1 VQPPPDRSRSRSQLL
16 EALAAGPVG
25 LAALADRTG
34 LSRAA
39 VRDGLDALERA
50 GFEFRETETGYA
62 VDSVPEYGGGAI
74 EYDLSV
80 PVAVEYHDRLP
91 STNARARELATRGAN
106 DLAVV
111 AAEQTGGRGRRDR
124 TWASPPGGIW
134 LSILLRPTAPAAH
147 APVYTLGGAVAVAD
161 AVPAAVGARIKWPND
176 VLVGGRKLAG
186 VLTETATTGGELDWV
201 IVGIGLNANVDPA
214 DLPGEDPTSL
224 RAELGPVDRRQ
235 LAQRMIERTHELAGA
250 PAEILPAWRRLAD
263 TLGRRVRVETDTE
276 TIVGEAVDVTFPGA
290 LVVETPGGR
299 RTVAA
304 GECEH
309 LRPADPG

>member
-1 VQPPPDRSRSRSQLL
+1 MQSPSDRSRSRSQLL
-16 EALAAGPVG
+16 EALAAGPAG

-39 VRDGLDALERA
+39 VRDGLAALERA

-74 EYDLSV
+74 EYGLSV

-91 STNARARELATRGAN
+91 STNARARELAARGAS

-124 TWASPPGGIW
+124 RWASPPGGVW
-134 LSILLRPTAPAAH
+134 LSILLRPAAPAAH

-176 VLVGGRKLAG
+176 VLVGERKLAG

-224 RAELGPVDRRQ
+224 QAELGPVDRRQ
-235 LAQRMIERTHELAGA
+235 LAQRIIERTHELAGA
-250 PAEILPAWRRLAD
+250 PEEILPAWRKLAD
-263 TLGRRVRVETDTE
+263 TLGRRVRVETDSE

-290 LVVETPGGR
+290 VVVETADGR

-304 GECEH
+304 GACEH
-309 LRPADPG
+309 LRPADSG

>member
-1 VQPPPDRSRSRSQLL
+1 MQSPPDRSRGQLL

-62 VDSVPEYGGGAI
+62 VDSVPAYGAGAI
-74 EYDLSV
+74 EYGLSA
-80 PVAVEYHDRLP
+80 PVAVAYHDRLP
-91 STNARARELATRGAN
+91 STNARARELATRGVS
-106 DLAVV
+106 DIAVV

-124 TWASPPGGIW
+124 TWASPRGGVW
-134 LSILLRPTAPAAH
+134 LSILLRPAGSAAH
-147 APVYTLGGAVAVAD
+147 APVYTLAGAVAVAD
-161 AVPAAVGARIKWPND
+161 AIPDEVAARIKWPND
-176 VLVGGRKLAG
+176 ILVGKRKLAG

-201 IVGIGLNANVDPA
+201 IVGIGVNANVDPT

-224 RAELGPVDRRQ
+224 RAELGLVDRRQ
-235 LAQRMIERTHELAGA
+235 LAQRIIERTHELAGA
-250 PAEILPAWRRLAD
+250 PEDILPAWRRLAD
-263 TLGRRVRVETDTE
+263 TLGRRVRVETDSE

-290 LVVETPGGR
+290 LVVETPASR

-304 GECEH
+304 GECEP
-309 LRPADPG
+309 LRPADPR

>member
-1 VQPPPDRSRSRSQLL
+1 MQSPPDRFRRQLL

-39 VRDGLDALERA
+39 VRDGLDALKRA
-50 GFEFRETETGYA
+50 GFAFRETETGYA
-62 VDSVPEYGGGAI
+62 VDSPPEYGAGAI
-74 EYDLSV
+74 EYGLSV
-80 PVAVEYHDRLP
+80 PVAVEYHERLP
-91 STNARARELATRGAN
+91 STNARARELATRGAS

-134 LSILLRPTAPAAH
+134 LSILLRPAVPAAH
-147 APVYTLGGAVAVAD
+147 APVYTLSGAVAVAD

-176 VLVGGRKLAG
+176 VLVGERKLAG

-235 LAQRMIERTHELAGA
+235 LAQRIIERTHELAGA
-250 PAEILPAWRRLAD
+250 PAEILPAWRGLAD
-263 TLGRRVRVETDTE
+263 TLGRRVRVETDSE
-276 TIVGEAVDVTFPGA
+276 TIVGEAVDVIFPGA
-290 LVVETPGGR
+290 LIVETPRGR
-299 RTVAA
+299 RTVAT